1 MSEILDQNKE
11 YAQVMKDVMKLS
23 YEPVAIKLVREDE
36 EFPEG
41 YEEPA
46 EQQSHCQSI
55 FRAKDGKAAKT
66 PAKPKEPDRPVRRVK
81 VKKRR

>member
-1 MSEILDQNKE
+1 MSEILDQNRE
-11 YAQVMKDVMKLS
+11 YAQVMKDVMRLR

-55 FRAKDGKAAKT
+55 FRAKDGWLSKT
-66 PAKPKEPDRPVRRVK
+66 DI
-81 VKKRR
+81 